1 MNKLVV
7 YFKCAVLGLTA
18 FGLAGCGT
26 TPSSP
31 IGQSESIL
39 KREVGEYRL
48 EPGDQLQIFVLNEPD
63 LSGEYLVDRTGTV
76 SLPLIADIN
85 VRGKSIREVDS
96 LITSK
101 LRDGYLRNPDVSV
114 ELLNYPPI
122 FILGEVNKP
131 GQYPYVEDLT
141 VLKAVATAEGFSYRA
156 NQKVIM
162 IRGANDTEEVKV
174 ALEPGTKVLPGDT
187 IRVLERF
194 F

>member
-1 MNKLVV
+1 M
-7 YFKCAVLGLTA
+7 CAI
-18 FGLAGCGT
+18 GLAGCGT
-26 TPSSP
+26 TPISS
-31 IGQSESIL
+31 GSEAETVL

-48 EPGDQLQIFVLNEPD
+48 EPGDQLVIFVLNEPD
-63 LSGEYLVDRTGTV
+63 LSAEFLVDGSGIV
-76 SLPLIADIN
+76 SLPLIGDIPAQ
-85 VRGKSIREVDS
+85 GKSVREIDS
-96 LITSK
+96 LITAK
-101 LRDGYLRNPDVSV
+101 LRDGYLRSPDVSV

-131 GQYPYVEDLT
+131 GQYPFVEDLT
-141 VLKAVATAEGFSYRA
+141 ILKAVATAEGFSYRA

-162 IRGANDTEEVKV
+162 IRGANDAEEVKV